1 LAILSLNPNMKNGKS
16 KLIEAVR
23 QLGNNWDR
31 AGALVPGRTNAQC
44 SVGWRH
50 HLDATIDQKAAY
62 FSKWT
67 LEEDAKLTEGVTE
80 LSNSDRVQVAAL
92 VPARTNNQCRVE

>member
-1 LAILSLNPNMKNGKS
+1 
-16 KLIEAVR
+16 
-23 QLGNNWDR
+23 
-31 AGALVPGRTNAQC
+31 
-44 SVGWRH
+44 
-50 HLDATIDQKAAY
+50 LDATIDQKAAY

-92 VPARTNNQCRVE
+92 VPARTNTQCRVE